1 MNLFSCI
8 LNLTVVSRE
17 IQSNILDTS
26 CVSLQLVVALFY
38 LLNKWRVLQ
47 MHLHITKTLY
57 RSIGLVHIRAFSFTD
72 DSASVTRP
80 RQRAGS
86 PDTSRVFLHDL
97 NIANHLSNLRQIE
110 SDAYQK
116 LFQSSRPALEE
127 PWPIISSSI
136 ADVHRF
142 CSEMPDQ
149 IKSPIRKLLR
159 CEALYSSILILSPPD
174 LEDDLTDYGKFLIF
188 EYAVEYADLMSCVGS
203 DAEQF
208 AFYTSHDMLR
218 ASFVVKR
225 LLALLLSDFALFFG
239 SSISRPPPQALTSS
253 EVPVLQHRTVGEM
266 LSRAYNCLNLCDK
279 TLEYL
284 GPRFGYTDP
293 LKEFR
298 VQSSDVRQLLKTS
311 YDKWNRNP
319 PATGHDHYTLAGPS
333 MDRRFS

>member
-1 MNLFSCI
+1 M
-8 LNLTVVSRE
+8 E
-17 IQSNILDTS
+17 IY
-26 CVSLQLVVALFY
+26 VA
-38 LLNKWRVLQ
+38 KS
-47 MHLHITKTLY
+47 LY
-57 RSIGLVHIRAFSFTD
+57 RSISLVHIRAFSFTD
-72 DSASVTRP
+72 DSTSVLRP
-80 RQRAGS
+80 RQRVGS

-97 NIANHLSNLRQIE
+97 NPAFYLNHLRQIE

-136 ADVHRF
+136 EDMHIFRG
-142 CSEMPDQ
+142 ELPDQ
-149 IKSPIRKLLR
+149 IKSPIKKLLR

-174 LEDDLTDYGKFLIF
+174 LDDDLTDYGKFLIF
-188 EYAVEYADLMSCVGS
+188 EYAIEYAELMSSVGS

-225 LLALLLSDFALFFG
+225 LLALLLSDFPLFF
-239 SSISRPPPQALTSS
+239 SSSVSRPLPQAPASS
-253 EVPVLQHRTVGEM
+253 RAPVLQHRTVGEM
-266 LSRAYNCLNLCDK
+266 LSRAYNCLDSCDN
-279 TLEYL
+279 TLGYL
-284 GPRFGYTDP
+284 ESRFGYTDP

-298 VQSSDVRQLLKTS
+298 MQSSDVRQLLQAS
-311 YDKWNRNP
+311 YEKWNRSP

>member
-1 MNLFSCI
+1 M
-8 LNLTVVSRE
+8 
-17 IQSNILDTS
+17 
-26 CVSLQLVVALFY
+26 
-38 LLNKWRVLQ
+38 
-47 MHLHITKTLY
+47 
-57 RSIGLVHIRAFSFTD
+57 VHIRAFSFTD
-72 DSASVTRP
+72 DSTSITRP
-80 RQRAGS
+80 RQRVAS

-97 NIANHLSNLRQIE
+97 NPATQLSRLRQVE

-127 PWPIISSSI
+127 PWTIISSSI
-136 ADVHRF
+136 EDMHKI
-142 CSEMPDQ
+142 CSELPDQ
-149 IKSPIRKLLR
+149 IKNPIKKLLR

-174 LEDDLTDYGKFLIF
+174 LDDDLTDYGKFLIF
-188 EYAVEYADLMSCVGS
+188 EYAVEYADLMSSVGS

-225 LLALLLSDFALFFG
+225 LLALLLSDFALFFRG
-239 SSISRPPPQALTSS
+239 SASKPPPQAPTSS
-253 EVPVLQHRTVGEM
+253 GAPVLPYRAVGEM

-284 GPRFGYTDP
+284 ELRFGYTDP

-298 VQSSDVRQLLKTS
+298 VQSSDVRQLLQAS
-311 YDKWNRNP
+311 YEKWHRGP
-319 PATGHDHYTLAGPS
+319 LTPGHDRYTSAGPS